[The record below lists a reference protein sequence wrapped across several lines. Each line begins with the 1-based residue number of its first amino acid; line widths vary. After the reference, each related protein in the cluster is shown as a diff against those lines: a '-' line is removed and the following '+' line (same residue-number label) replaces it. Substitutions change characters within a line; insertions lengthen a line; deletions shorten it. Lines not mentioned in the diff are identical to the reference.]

1 MALIVLPSAAPVE
14 LSGGCTP
21 CWGGPNC
28 NAGCSKGG
36 ASAFAAVSTAGA
48 KTKRGRSTVHKAAH
62 AHASLRR
69 EEEGIL
75 SANEGL
81 LQLSAKEASGDS
93 RLGGIRESSHAF
105 PPTPASPHVRT
116 QYLYTTSPAGKCHL
130 RNTLKFDRYPHP
142 LAFAANA
149 AAAILCPTTRGT

>member
-1 MALIVLPSAAPVE
+1 MGGVSASAA
-14 LSGGCTP
+14 
-21 CWGGPNC
+21 
-28 NAGCSKGG
+28 A
-36 ASAFAAVSTAGA
+36 AAVSTAGA
-48 KTKRGRSTVHKAAH
+48 KTKRGRSIVHKAAH

-105 PPTPASPHVRT
+105 IPANPRMSPRPDTVSVHNQPCRQMSFAEHSQNST
-116 QYLYTTSPAGKCHL
+116 DIH
-130 RNTLKFDRYPHP
+130 TL
-142 LAFAANA
+142 
-149 AAAILCPTTRGT
+149 